1 MQKQFIIAG
10 MAGLLLVGLLSFFI
24 PEALGA
30 GVIVLLLGLF
40 FTAIFRNYIS
50 DPGFATKIFLIGL
63 AARLVFG
70 VLVYAMDW
78 RVFFGGDA
86 LTYHFRGLTLFEHWM
101 GILAADSPE
110 LLRATSMAGPG
121 WGMTYLVGTI
131 YFIFGENFL
140 AAQSLCAVLGAATAP
155 LVYACAEQI
164 FENRRV
170 ARLSAIGVALF
181 PSFVIWSGQLM
192 KDGLIIFL
200 LVLAILMVMSLQEKF
215 SYLAVVVLVLAL
227 GGIITLRF
235 YIFYMVAVAVAG
247 SFIIGVSNTP
257 ASLARRV
264 AAMVLMG
271 VALTYLGVASTAT
284 SDFERYADLERIQN
298 SREDLAR
305 SAESGFGEDIDV
317 STTRG
322 ALTAIPIGFIFLMLA
337 PFPWMMTNL
346 RQLITLPEVL
356 LWYAMIPFG
365 VWGIWYSVKHRLRA
379 ALPILMFSMMLTL
392 VYSIFQGN
400 VGTAYR
406 QRTQIQVFLFMFIA
420 VGWVLYQER
429 REDRKLLAQARRRR
443 IMPEIG
449 EDVQGVG

>member
-1 MQKQFIIAG
+1 M
-10 MAGLLLVGLLSFFI
+10 VGLLSTI
-24 PEALGA
+24 VPEALGA
-30 GVIVLLLGLF
+30 GVIVLVFGL
-40 FTAIFRNYIS
+40 IFIAVFRKYIT

-63 AARLVFG
+63 AARLAFG
-70 VLVYAMDW
+70 VVVYAMDL
-78 RVFFGGDA
+78 REFFGGDA
-86 LTYHFRGLTLFEHWM
+86 LTYHFRGLALLNYWM
-101 GILAADSPE
+101 DMIPPDSPE
-110 LLRATSMAGPG
+110 LLRATTMAGPG
-121 WGMTYLVGTI
+121 WGMTYLVGAI
-131 YFIFGENFL
+131 YFVFGENFP
-140 AAQSLCAVLGAATAP
+140 AAQSFCAVVGAATAP
-155 LVYACAEQI
+155 LAYACAERI
-164 FENRRV
+164 FQNRRV
-170 ARLSAIGVALF
+170 ARLTAIGVALF

-200 LVLAILMVMSLQEKF
+200 LVLSILVVMSLQERF
-215 SYLAVVVLVLAL
+215 SYLSVGILVLAL

-247 SFIIGVSNTP
+247 SFIIGVSNSP

-264 AAMVLMG
+264 AALIAMG
-271 VALTYLGVASTAT
+271 VALTYLGVTSTAT
-284 SDFERYADLERIQN
+284 SDFEKYADLERIQN

-346 RQLITLPEVL
+346 RQAITLPEVL

-365 VWGIWYSVKHRLRA
+365 IWGIWYSIKHKLRA
-379 ALPILMFSMMLTL
+379 ALPILMFTMMLTL

-420 VGWVLYQER
+420 VGWVLYKER
-429 REDRKLLAQARRRR
+429 KEDRKLLAQAKRRR
-443 IMPEIG
+443 IVPGIG